1 MPHELNFD
9 VPQCGAVRDVKELEY
24 ISMLHQTD
32 KFVRPEGTITAK
44 DIALLLKSRHGLE
57 VQEEYIECDLMED
70 LSGDPR
76 YKKRDVLDIPQL
88 VALLFIPK
96 LKVASEVNEA
106 EEPPTSQRTHNV
118 NVDKGEAI
126 YYSSPPVLNTEE
138 VKSNEELT
146 DDIFGP
152 VLDIILKDIRRL
164 TKSESSDDPQIKEEK
179 DEEGEIMLTKD
190 VLRSIFTAYG
200 ENFHLCER
208 FLQRMVDY
216 AGGEVALN
224 KATFIRALTQDLGAY
239 KSSWAGPHSTHFE
252 DLVEMVTGEGY
263 IAPICSV
270 TGIVYRNVADFPTKD
285 NNKVAFSD
293 APDLEENDGME
304 DYVVMKRLTEQQCA
318 STIDLTADT
327 FYSDAYFIPLLFSF
341 ILLIF
346 LYEPYWI
353 PRLQCPNAT
362 FGCIVA
368 QRTLDWLTLSLLF
381 GGAGC
386 TLIYLMSAANGA
398 AVDSGLQKKIFA
410 LALLVYMK

>member
-1 MPHELNFD
+1 MPHVLKFD

-106 EEPPTSQRTHNV
+106 EEPPTSQRTHDV
-118 NVDKGEAI
+118 NVDKRGSN
-126 YYSSPPVLNTEE
+126 YFEE
-138 VKSNEELT
+138 VNSDEELT

-152 VLDIILKDIRRL
+152 VLDIIVKDIR
-164 TKSESSDDPQIKEEK
+164 KSSDDPQIEEEK

-200 ENFHLCER
+200 ENFHLCEG

-216 AGGEVALN
+216 AGGEVVLN
-224 KATFIRALTQDLGAY
+224 KATFMRALTQDLGAY
-239 KSSWAGPHSTHFE
+239 KSNWAGPHSTHFE
-252 DLVEMVTGEGY
+252 DIVEMVTGEGY
-263 IAPICSV
+263 IAPLCSV

-285 NNKVAFSD
+285 NNKVAFPD
-293 APDLEENDGME
+293 APDLEENDDME

-353 PRLQCPNAT
+353 PRLQCPNAN

-368 QRTLDWLTLSLLF
+368 QRTFDWLTLSLLF

-410 LALLVYMK
+410 LVLLVYMK